1 VDDVV
6 DAAQHVFD
14 FTILRIGVW
23 AGQSELHTMGKE
35 ELSWGV
41 VKLTPIV
48 ALNTLDLMAELSTDK
63 REELGDSWKSV
74 RLQTQR
80 KCSGIV

>member
-23 AGQSELHTMGKE
+23 AGHSELHTMGKE
-35 ELSWGV
+35 ELSRGGV

-48 ALNTLDLMAELSTDK
+48 ALNTLDLVAELSTDK
-63 REELGDSWKSV
+63 REELSDS
-74 RLQTQR
+74 
-80 KCSGIV
+80 